1 VEGELD
7 YEGVHANVVHPGD
20 VLSMEDA
27 GKALGYGPGSAG
39 SAGSGWSVGGS
50 PDPRLGLGQFLGSQG
65 LTPQQYQAQYG
76 GLPFVFN
83 PDGTVTF
90 DPAARKNAF
99 SYEGTPSW
107 QEQVFPA
114 AIIALATAGMT
125 GLLPGTTS
133 IFGGAGAGAGAGG
146 AGAGAGAGAGGAGA
160 GTAAGTLGEFALA
173 PAGAINPLSS
183 LEAMAGT
190 LGSGGSLSVG
200 SLGGLESA
208 LGAAA
213 GAGAG
218 AATTLGLG
226 ATGTAVAKAAL
237 TNGIMA
243 EIRGGNFLEGAI
255 LGAVTAGISSG
266 LSATGL
272 NDLVK
277 TALERDFGV
286 PPAAAAAAGKAV
298 SNTIAAATVAGAQGK
313 DVGAVL
319 IRGLVNAGADVGGA
333 VLARSIAGLGGDS
346 GPMADAAKFFKDNP
360 AIANATASGLGSA
373 IIATAQGGDVGEAIT
388 YGVTSSLVTSGIKG
402 TLGNNAN
409 TRLQQDLVKYLTP
422 VVQAAVTGGDVERAL
437 QTSIV
442 SGAVDYVRKATNPRA
457 NVLRCSRRIKKP
469 KSPRLIGS
477 NRLSPTHIGV

>member
-1 VEGELD
+1 VGGD
-7 YEGVHANVVHPGD
+7 VVQPGD

-27 GKALGYGPGSAG
+27 GKIFGYGPGSE
-39 SAGSGWSVGGS
+39 WSSGGS
-50 PDPRLGLGQFLGSQG
+50 PDPRLGLGQFLGSRG

-133 IFGGAGAGAGAGG
+133 IFGGAGAGAGA
-146 AGAGAGAGAGGAGA
+146 AGAGAGAGAAGAGA
-160 GTAAGTLGEFALA
+160 GAAAGTLGEFALA
-173 PAGAINPLSS
+173 PAGAGIGGVGTAGVGLST
-183 LEAMAGT
+183 AGSTIASTATGLAAQAGVT
-190 LGSGGSLSVG
+190 L
-200 SLGGLESA
+200 SA
-208 LGAAA
+208 VPAIATS
-213 GAGAG
+213 

-277 TALERDFGV
+277 TALERDFSV

-319 IRGLVNAGADVGGA
+319 IRGL
-333 VLARSIAGLGGDS
+333 
-346 GPMADAAKFFKDNP
+346 
-360 AIANATASGLGSA
+360 
-373 IIATAQGGDVGEAIT
+373 
-388 YGVTSSLVTSGIKG
+388 
-402 TLGNNAN
+402 
-409 TRLQQDLVKYLTP
+409 
-422 VVQAAVTGGDVERAL
+422 
-437 QTSIV
+437 
-442 SGAVDYVRKATNPRA
+442 
-457 NVLRCSRRIKKP
+457 
-469 KSPRLIGS
+469 
-477 NRLSPTHIGV
+477 

>member
-1 VEGELD
+1 
-7 YEGVHANVVHPGD
+7 
-20 VLSMEDA
+20 
-27 GKALGYGPGSAG
+27 
-39 SAGSGWSVGGS
+39 
-50 PDPRLGLGQFLGSQG
+50 
-65 LTPQQYQAQYG
+65 
-76 GLPFVFN
+76 
-83 PDGTVTF
+83 
-90 DPAARKNAF
+90 
-99 SYEGTPSW
+99 
-107 QEQVFPA
+107 
-114 AIIALATAGMT
+114 
-125 GLLPGTTS
+125 
-133 IFGGAGAGAGAGG
+133 
-146 AGAGAGAGAGGAGA
+146 
-160 GTAAGTLGEFALA
+160 
-173 PAGAINPLSS
+173 
-183 LEAMAGT
+183 
-190 LGSGGSLSVG
+190 
-200 SLGGLESA
+200 
-208 LGAAA
+208 
-213 GAGAG
+213 
-218 AATTLGLG
+218 
-226 ATGTAVAKAAL
+226 
-237 TNGIMA
+237 MA

-272 NDLVK
+272 NNLVK
-277 TALERDFGV
+277 TTLVELELGIPEAV
-286 PPAAAAAAGKAV
+286 ATAAGKAV

-442 SGAVDYVRKATNPRA
+442 SGAVDYLAKGLTQGQTTSLQSA
-457 NVLRCSRRIKKP
+457 NKEAEKP
-469 KSPRLIGS
+469 ALDWKQSTVADSYWRMTASANTGPVTDAGPTRGAGTTTYRYSGS
-477 NRLSPTHIGV
+477 WE